1 MKYDHIVNNIVT
13 QKGKNIYTEHRD
25 RITKQKWNKAKG
37 KYWTHYILLIESFIF
52 FVGKNVI
59 ILSANI

>member
-25 RITKQKWNKAKG
+25 RITKQKWNKAKVNIG
-37 KYWTHYILLIESFIF
+37 PIILLIVSIIF

>member
-25 RITKQKWNKAKG
+25 RITKQKWNKAKVNIG
-37 KYWTHYILLIESFIF
+37 PIILLIESFIF
-52 FVGKNVI
+52 FVGKNVY

>member
-25 RITKQKWNKAKG
+25 RITKQKWNKAKVNIG
-37 KYWTHYILLIESFIF
+37 PIILLIISIIF

-59 ILSANI
+59 IFSANI